1 MPIRSMTGF
10 GQAKADT
17 DSGSYQI
24 EIRGVN
30 NRFLDL
36 QLRLPRAFSNLED
49 KIKKALGTRVSR
61 GSVSVSISW
70 DRDSS
75 TGRLTWDK
83 EKVSQYMKIFE
94 EVGLEY
100 GMTVPPKLADL
111 LQFSDFIKVEST
123 EFDDDEVWK
132 DVEPVLQAALGDFIN
147 SREAEGDHIGTDL
160 NQTLDRI
167 DTTVSEVEERAPER
181 LKTYVAELKR
191 KIAQL
196 ADSQSDPQRL
206 AMETALMADRLDIS
220 EECTRMR
227 AHTKEF
233 RATLQR
239 EDPIGKRLNFLLQEI
254 NRESNTIA
262 SKANDTKIA
271 HLAVGL
277 KEMAEGMRE
286 QVQNIE

>member
-1 MPIRSMTGF
+1 MTGF
-10 GQAKADT
+10 GQAKSDT
-17 DSGSYQI
+17 DSGSYRI

-30 NRFLDL
+30 NRFMDL

-49 KIKKALGTRVSR
+49 KIKKVLGTRVSR

-70 DRDSS
+70 DRESS
-75 TGRLTWDK
+75 TGKLTWDRD
-83 EKVSQYMKIFE
+83 KVSQYMKVFE

-100 GMTVPPKLADL
+100 GMTEHPKLADL

-123 EFDDDEVWK
+123 EFDDDEMWK
-132 DVEPVLQAALGDFIN
+132 NVEPTLLAALDDFIT
-147 SREAEGDHIGTDL
+147 SRETEGDHIGMDL
-160 NQTLDRI
+160 NQAVDKI
-167 DTTVSEVEERAPER
+167 DDTVSQIEERAPER
-181 LKTYVAELKR
+181 LKTYITELKR
-191 KIAQL
+191 KISQL
-196 ADSQSDPQRL
+196 ADTQSDPQRL

-220 EECTRMR
+220 EECTRMW

-233 RATLQR
+233 RATLLR

-262 SKANDTKIA
+262 SKANDTKIS
-271 HLAVGL
+271 HLAVSL
-277 KEMAEGMRE
+277 KELAEGMRE